1 MPRDPSVHSHV
12 ILSLEDGIVW
22 ASWSGTHAKV
32 ELGRCD
38 NVIEMMSDFV
48 KQCEV
53 AERLFGE
60 ARLWGSCHAKH
71 PLRRS
76 H

>member
-1 MPRDPSVHSHV
+1 MPHDPRSHSE
-12 ILSLEDGIVW
+12 IIFSLEDGIVW

-38 NVIEMMSDFV
+38 NVIEMMSDFL

-53 AERLFGE
+53 AERLTVE
-60 ARLWGSCHAKH
+60 ARPRG
-71 PLRRS
+71 
-76 H
+76 